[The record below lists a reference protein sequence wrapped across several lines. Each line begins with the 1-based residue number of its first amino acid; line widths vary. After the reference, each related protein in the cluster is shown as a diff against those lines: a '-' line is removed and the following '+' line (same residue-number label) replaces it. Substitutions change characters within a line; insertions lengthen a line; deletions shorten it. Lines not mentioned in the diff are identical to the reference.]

1 MLEITQQI
9 ISKQYGF
16 SQVKKLVYKMELIK
30 GSGKAFM
37 FFISTLRDF
46 KYFFFIVILQE
57 NTRVFI
63 IGRCLLHSQVGK
75 DTKCLIS

>member
-46 KYFFFIVILQE
+46 KYFF
-57 NTRVFI
+57 
-63 IGRCLLHSQVGK
+63 LL
-75 DTKCLIS
+75 